1 MIASN
6 LPKKECGKAE
16 IPRPAPHGFSGVN
29 GPVPIV
35 KDMDKIWSK
44 AMAAIQEKVSP
55 QVFNMWL
62 KPLRPGSAVDEA
74 HLEILAANDFSMEFV
89 RKHYGTLLETA
100 LADEAGHVL
109 KVTFKVDPAAKTF
122 DPKRVPPPEPVP
134 APVPDK
140 TGLDP
145 RYTFDSFVVGSC
157 NQFAHAASARVADEP
172 FQVYNPLFVYGGV
185 GLGKTHL
192 LHAIGNQLVTTR
204 PELRILYISSEK
216 FMTQLINSLRFS
228 RVHDFKDNFRS
239 VDVLLVD
246 DIQFIAGKKATQEEF
261 FHTFNAL
268 FDARKQI
275 ILSSDSFPAEIEHLE
290 ERLRSRF
297 SWGLVAD
304 IHPPDLET
312 RVAILKKK
320 AVAEGMDLQDDVA
333 FFLADAIQSNV
344 RELEGALIRVFAMA
358 SMNKE
363 PVTMALVRDSIR
375 RIVKPVEKQQTSIE
389 EIQNTVA
396 AYYKIRATEL
406 RSDKRSRTF
415 SHPRQVAMYLCK
427 LLTNNSYPII
437 GERFGGRDHTTVLYA
452 VSRINEKQ
460 AKDSV
465 LAKELHSLS
474 EMLRK

>member
-1 MIASN
+1 
-6 LPKKECGKAE
+6 
-16 IPRPAPHGFSGVN
+16 
-29 GPVPIV
+29 
-35 KDMDKIWSK
+35 
-44 AMAAIQEKVSP
+44 MAAIREKVSP

-62 KPLRPGSAVDEA
+62 KPLRLGAPQDTGR
-74 HLEILAANDFSMEFV
+74 LEILADNDFSVEFV
-89 RKHYGTLLETA
+89 RKHYGALLESA
-100 LADEAGHVL
+100 IADEAGRTL
-109 KVTFKVDPAAKTF
+109 TLGF
-122 DPKRVPPPEPVP
+122 RVNPEARAVELPPREPP
-134 APVPDK
+134 APLPPSSSL

-145 RYTFDSFVVGSC
+145 RYTFDSFVVGSS
-157 NQFAHAASARVADEP
+157 NQFAHAACARVADAP
-172 FQVYNPLFVYGGV
+172 VQVYNPLFIHGGV

-192 LHAIGNQLVTTR
+192 LHAIGNHLVETK
-204 PELRILYISSEK
+204 PELRVLYISSEK
-216 FMTQLINSLRFS
+216 FMTQLIDSLRFK

-275 ILSSDSFPAEIEHLE
+275 ILSSDSFPADIEHLE

-320 AVAEGMDLQDDVA
+320 AAMEGMDLQDDVA
-333 FFLADAIQSNV
+333 FFLSEAIQTNV

-358 SMNKE
+358 SLEKE
-363 PVTMALVRDSIR
+363 PVTMALVRDSLR
-375 RIVKPVEKQQTSIE
+375 RVSKPAERRQASIE
-389 EIQNTVA
+389 EIQNTVS
-396 AYYKIRATEL
+396 AYYKVRPTDL

-427 LLTNNSYPII
+427 RLTNHSYPVI

-452 VSRINEKQ
+452 VGKIQTKQ
-460 AKDSV
+460 ATDAN
-465 LAKELHSLS
+465 LARELESLS